1 VTERK
6 PADVSWE
13 QWTDRQIRD
22 AEARGLFDD
31 LPGTGKPLSDLDRPH
46 DDLWWVKKK
55 LKDEGVSFLP
65 PAIAIRREVEITREA
80 VAAAPDEDAVRR
92 LLTNLNERIREVNR
106 NTISG
111 PPTTVMPLDIDDEV
125 RKWRSRDEN

>member
-1 VTERK
+1 MTERK